1 VFQPVGGVDIL
12 ASPTEPHLP
21 AGRSAPAGTLIGS
34 LEATALCAEVARN
47 PLAPA
52 RVLVVGTGGTGKT
65 TVLDALARLWSA
77 AGVSVLREPGRRPR
91 PADGEYAL
99 LVDDARAVPDEGLE
113 FLAATANS
121 ETARLVVAARPG
133 PTRPALDALAAALG
147 RVRPPIVL
155 GRLDPTQTR
164 ARVEALC
171 PRGATAALAEW
182 IHQQAG
188 GNPRL
193 VSLLATALRDAALIP
208 DRPAADWVP
217 TRVPT
222 SVLEQIRLE
231 VDLLGVD
238 SAALLHALAIG
249 TDPDAGLL
257 DQVLGI
263 GPERIERAA
272 QDATSSGL
280 LIEAGTVLPIVRVAV
295 RVLTP
300 PMRLQ
305 ALRSRLAT
313 LVLARGGSMLP
324 YARELAGVGAT
335 GPEVAAVL
343 VAGAG
348 EAVDPRIIASLLAE
362 AVRAGAPVESVAG
375 RMARA
380 TALTGDLDYA
390 LRLADRAVGDPAAP
404 DRDIAITVAAAVLA
418 GRGMLAR
425 SAALYRWFAG
435 QQTATLAPAAGTEVN
450 RGVAGQHP
458 ATLPPAAVPAL
469 LGTGDLAGAVAAVAA
484 GAHTLPTLGEGV
496 EALLAEGL
504 LETVTG
510 TPSAA
515 LSKLAR
521 AAALLEPGATRA
533 LLSDSPAALA
543 AVVALNCGEFGVA
556 ESVLARAVGIGLGGE
571 FARSRHQVLQ
581 AWIAMQ
587 RGDLERAR
595 ALLACPGPGGGALEP
610 REELIAAAIE
620 VGIARREGNLAAL
633 STAWARARQAV
644 VRHPVDLFTLHAL
657 GELSVAAERLK
668 EAGWVAPHLAEAW
681 ALLDRLGEP
690 PLWAAPMHWY
700 AVQAAGL
707 AERPDAAAAHV
718 AALEAATAY
727 PPAQVLAEAA
737 RCWMRVLAGQIDAAE
752 VAEAARRLHA
762 IGHAWDA
769 SRLAGQAAVRA
780 ADRAVMT
787 GLLSCA
793 RSLRPDVT
801 NPEPR
806 PLEPLS
812 NGPVEPSPRPA
823 PPVSRAGEVALSDR
837 EREVAALLVD
847 GLTYKEIGARLFIS
861 AKTVE
866 HHIARI
872 RHRCGATSR
881 ADLFSRLRST
891 LEAAE

>member
-1 VFQPVGGVDIL
+1 LTGG
-12 ASPTEPHLP
+12 P
-21 AGRSAPAGTLIGS
+21 
-34 LEATALCAEVARN
+34 EATALCTEVARN
-47 PLAPA
+47 PLAA
-52 RVLVVGTGGTGKT
+52 LRVLVVGAGGTGKT

-77 AGVSVLREPGRRPR
+77 AGVTVLRDPGRRPT
-91 PADGEYAL
+91 PADGECAL
-99 LVDDARAVPDEGLE
+99 LVDDARTLSDDE
-113 FLAATANS
+113 LAYLISLTGS
-121 ETARLVVAARPG
+121 DSVRLVVAARPG
-133 PTRPALDALAAALG
+133 PTRPALDTLAGALG
-147 RVRPPIVL
+147 RIRPPIVL
-155 GRLDPTQTR
+155 GRLDLPASR
-164 ARVEALC
+164 SRVEALC
-171 PRGATAALAEW
+171 PRNATPVLAEW
-182 IHQQAG
+182 IHNQAG

-193 VSLLATALRDAALIP
+193 VGLLTVALRDAALIP

-222 SVLEQIRLE
+222 GMLEQIRLE
-231 VDLLGVD
+231 VDLLGAD
-238 SAALLHALAIG
+238 SASLLHALAIG
-249 TDPDAGLL
+249 TDPDPGLL
-257 DQVLGI
+257 AQVLGI
-263 GPERIERAA
+263 GPDRIERAA

-295 RVLTP
+295 RVLTA

-305 ALRSRLAT
+305 ALRTRLAA
-313 LVLARGGSMLP
+313 LVLGRGGSMLP
-324 YARELAGVGAT
+324 YAKELAGVGAT

-343 VAGAG
+343 VAGAT
-348 EAVDPRIIASLLAE
+348 EATDPRVIASLLAE
-362 AVRAGAPVESVAG
+362 AVRAGAPVETVAG
-375 RMARA
+375 RMSRA

-390 LRLADRAVGDPAAP
+390 LRLADRAVGDPNAA
-404 DRDIAITVAAAVLA
+404 DRDVAITVAAAILA
-418 GRGMLAR
+418 GRGMLSR
-425 SAALYRWFAG
+425 SAALHRWFAG
-435 QQTATLAPAAGTEVN
+435 PTGTPAV
-450 RGVAGQHP
+450 
-458 ATLPPAAVPAL
+458 AAVPAL
-469 LGTGDLAGAVAAVAA
+469 LGTGDLAGATAATNGGT
-484 GAHTLPTLGEGV
+484 GAPTLGEGV
-496 EALLAEGL
+496 ETLLAEGL

-515 LSKLAR
+515 LSKLTR

-533 LLSDSPAALA
+533 LLSDTPAALA

-587 RGDLERAR
+587 RGDLDRAR

-620 VGIARREGNLAAL
+620 VGIARREGNLGAL
-633 STAWARARQAV
+633 SIAWARARQAV

-657 GELSVAAERLK
+657 GELAVAAERLK

-681 ALLDRLGEP
+681 ALLARLGEP

-707 AERPDAAAAHV
+707 GERPEDAAPHV
-718 AALEAATAY
+718 AALAAATAY
-727 PPAQVLAEAA
+727 PQAQVLAEAA
-737 RCWMRVLAGQIDAAE
+737 RCWLRVMAGQIDAAE
-752 VAEAARRLHA
+752 VEGAARRLHA

-780 ADRAVMT
+780 EDRAVMT
-787 GLLSCA
+787 SLLSCA
-793 RSLRPDVT
+793 RSLRPDVAAADL
-801 NPEPR
+801 R
-806 PLEPLS
+806 PLEPAA
-812 NGPVEPSPRPA
+812 GTAPEAPVRAHATSPRP
-823 PPVSRAGEVALSDR
+823 GEVALSDR
-837 EREVAALLVD
+837 EREVAALLVN

-881 ADLFSRLRST
+881 ADLFSRLRAT

>member
-1 VFQPVGGVDIL
+1 MG
-12 ASPTEPHLP
+12 SP
-21 AGRSAPAGTLIGS
+21 
-34 LEATALCAEVARN
+34 EATALGAEVARN

-65 TVLDALARLWSA
+65 TVLDALAKLWST
-77 AGVSVLREPGRRPR
+77 AGITVLREPGRRPR
-91 PADGEYAL
+91 PADGEFVL
-99 LVDDARAVPDEGLE
+99 IVDDARVLSDEELE
-113 FLAATANS
+113 FLAAAANS
-121 ETARLVVAARPG
+121 ETVRLVVAARPG
-133 PTRPALDALAAALG
+133 PTRPALDALAAVLG
-147 RVRPPIVL
+147 RIRPPIVL
-155 GRLDPTQTR
+155 GRLEPADTR

-171 PRGATAALAEW
+171 PRSATPALADW

-193 VSLLATALRDAALIP
+193 VGLLTTALRDAALIP

-222 SVLEQIRLE
+222 GVLEQIRLE
-231 VDLLGVD
+231 VDLLGAD

-257 DQVLGI
+257 GQVLGI

-272 QDATSSGL
+272 QDATSSGM

-295 RVLTP
+295 RALTP

-305 ALRSRLAT
+305 ALRSRLAA

-324 YARELAGVGAT
+324 YAREMAGVGAT
-335 GPEVAAVL
+335 GAEVAAVL
-343 VAGAG
+343 VAGAT
-348 EAVDPRIIASLLAE
+348 EAVDPRVIASLLAE
-362 AVRAGAPVESVAG
+362 AVRAGVPVETVAG
-375 RMARA
+375 RLARA
-380 TALTGDLDYA
+380 TALTGDLDNA
-390 LRLADRAVGDPAAP
+390 LRLADRAVGDPSAP

-425 SAALYRWFAG
+425 SAALHRWFAG
-435 QQTATLAPAAGTEVN
+435 QSGTLA
-450 RGVAGQHP
+450 
-458 ATLPPAAVPAL
+458 PAAVPAL
-469 LGTGDLAGAVAAVAA
+469 LGTGDLAGAVAATAA
-484 GAHTLPTLGEGV
+484 GAHTLPTMGEGV
-496 EALLAEGL
+496 ETLLAEGL
-504 LETVTG
+504 LDTVTG

-515 LSKLAR
+515 LSKLTR

-595 ALLACPGPGGGALEP
+595 ALLACPGPAGGALEP
-610 REELIAAAIE
+610 REELTAAAIE

-718 AALEAATAY
+718 AALDAATAY
-727 PPAQVLAEAA
+727 PQAQVLAEAA

-752 VAEAARRLHA
+752 VESAARRLHA

-787 GLLSCA
+787 SLLSCA
-793 RSLRPDVT
+793 RSLRPDVAS
-801 NPEPR
+801 PEPR
-806 PLEPLS
+806 PLEPVS
-812 NGPVEPSPRPA
+812 NGPAEQPTRSTPA
-823 PPVSRAGEVALSDR
+823 VSRSGEVVLSDR

-872 RHRCGATSR
+872 RHRCGAGSR
-881 ADLFSRLRST
+881 ADLFSRLRAT